1 MAGTGS
7 TSEAKAAEGQ
17 SVGAVTQSRGVE
29 GKAPVA
35 VAQNQGVEH
44 KTPVAESGQP
54 APRKAAPVQN
64 PQPPSPAPFVVDG
77 QAAAAAPEAPEMG
90 QGIRPVT
97 DAAAK
102 RILERM
108 LNQVT
113 RVEGEPVRLGLAEA
127 VRAAVQNNPGIRA
140 QADVPKAEAWGV
152 LEASGAFDPTVRA
165 NSLAT
170 TLSAP
175 TGNALTSGPTQVTFD
190 EDSVR
195 SGASI
200 SKLLLTGATV
210 DLAWTNQIVKTNST
224 FFALNP
230 RYDNRLFLSFRQ
242 PLLRDLGAI
251 DENTTVLVA
260 HHEAEESLAAFE
272 ADLATFVSET
282 IGAYWIY
289 VQAAADLE
297 VNRRSVALAQE
308 LVRDAE
314 ARVEV
319 GLLAPVA
326 VKEALADAAAR
337 EERALVSENQLAVA
351 ARVLQH
357 QVMLGAAEGRI
368 AEPVIPAEE
377 HLVTP
382 IELDRENSLRTAAKR
397 RAEIRGA
404 TIALGRQRL
413 EEKRARNQKLPNL
426 DFLTH
431 YGLAGLSG
439 DADGNITPYDGDFA
453 DSLDDMF
460 SNDFNEVAVGLELE
474 IPLGN
479 SEAKARFAA
488 TQIEVR
494 RASRQLEQ
502 VISTVALEVE
512 RALTDV
518 ASAAKRVTAS
528 KAARDLAEEN
538 LRNQQRRFELGSVT
552 TKDVLDFQE
561 KLAESMAA
569 QVRAITDHARAVTR
583 LRRADGTLL
592 ARFGIEIERPEAPGR
607 PWWSRF

>member
-1 MAGTGS
+1 MAETAS
-7 TSEAKAAEGQ
+7 TSADGKGPKGQGAEAQGQVVQGKASEAGQ
-17 SVGAVTQSRGVE
+17 S
-29 GKAPVA
+29 
-35 VAQNQGVEH
+35 
-44 KTPVAESGQP
+44 
-54 APRKAAPVQN
+54 APRTAPATRVQN
-64 PQPPSPAPFVVDG
+64 PPQPPPSPIVVDG
-77 QAAAAAPEAPEMG
+77 QAAAAAPEAPG
-90 QGIRPVT
+90 TGIRPIT
-97 DAAAK
+97 DAAAN

-108 LNQVT
+108 LAQVT
-113 RVEGEPVRLGLAEA
+113 TVEGEPVRLGLAEA

-140 QADVPKAEAWGV
+140 QADVPKAAAWGV

-170 TLSAP
+170 TLSTP
-175 TGNALTSGPTQVTFD
+175 TGNALASGPSQVTFD

-272 ADLATFVSET
+272 ADLSTFVSET
-282 IGAYWIY
+282 IAAYWIY

-297 VNRRSVALAQE
+297 VNRRSVALAHE

-314 ARVEV
+314 AKVDV

-351 ARVLQH
+351 GRVLQH

-382 IELDRENSLRTAAKR
+382 IELDRKASLRTAAER

-431 YGLAGLSG
+431 YGLAGLAG
-439 DADGNITPYDGDFA
+439 DADGNVTPYDGDFA

-479 SEAKARFAA
+479 AEAKARFAA

-528 KAARDLAEEN
+528 RAARDLAEEN

-607 PWWSRF
+607 PWWARF